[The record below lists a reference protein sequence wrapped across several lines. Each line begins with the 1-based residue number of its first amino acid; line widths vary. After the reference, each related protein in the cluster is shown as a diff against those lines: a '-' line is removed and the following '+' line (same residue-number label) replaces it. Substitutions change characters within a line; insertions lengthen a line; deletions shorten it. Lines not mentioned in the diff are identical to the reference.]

1 MALTHSTALTAQRN
15 KFKKVT
21 KIMKF
26 TLSWLKDYL
35 DTDAPL
41 EIILEKLTDIGL
53 EVEGVEDRAAQ
64 YAPFKVVEVIEAVPH
79 PNADR
84 LRVCQVKTE
93 TGMIQVVCG
102 APNARA
108 GMKAILAPEGS
119 YVPGL
124 DMTMKKTKIRDVE
137 SNGMMASERE
147 MKLGDDQNGIIDLP
161 ADTPVGTPLA
171 AIYGLNDPVIEI
183 NVTPN
188 RPDCAGIRG
197 IARDLA
203 AAGLGT
209 LKPLPAPSVPAQFDT
224 SLQIKLE
231 TPACP
236 LFMGRIIKGVKNGPS
251 PEWLQNRLK
260 AIGLRPISALVDI
273 TNYFCI
279 GLCRPLHVFDADKL
293 KGNIA
298 VRFAR
303 SGETLDALND
313 KTYTL
318 ADTMVAVCDESGV
331 LGLGGIVGGISTGC
345 SDDTANVLLECAYFD
360 PLTIA
365 RAGRALGVNSDARYR
380 FERGIDP
387 AFTIDAVE
395 LATQMIL
402 DLCGG
407 AAGSVVQAGTVPSCT
422 KTIAYAPQDFNKLM
436 GYDVSAAEQEKILQ
450 TLGFTVDA
458 DWNVTTPS
466 WRPDIFGVPDLIE
479 ELGRIKGLAA
489 LPSLSVVKEGA
500 VSKPAETAR
509 GQKIRKTRNAL
520 AAQGLQECITW
531 SFMAEDLADKFG
543 ANDTQQAAR
552 LKLVNAIS
560 TELVQMRPSILPN
573 LIEASQRNADR
584 GFGNAAL
591 FEIGPVFRD
600 VKPDA
605 QPMVAAGVR
614 FGAMG
619 NKHWSGVDAGRPV
632 DVYDAKA
639 DAQRAIEAAGG
650 PSGNLQV
657 SRDAPAYYHPG
668 RSGAL
673 RLGANII
680 GYFGE
685 IHPALLGEM
694 KVSVPV
700 VGFEVFI
707 ENIPE
712 PKKKG
717 HALPLVELSSF
728 QPISRDFAF
737 LADVGVEA
745 DSFVKSIKSV
755 DRNLITNVEIFDIYA
770 GKGIE
775 PGKKSVA
782 ISVTIQPKSATLT
795 DGEIEGLSKK
805 IIDMVTQKTGAQL
818 RA

>member
-1 MALTHSTALTAQRN
+1 
-15 KFKKVT
+15 
-21 KIMKF
+21 MKF
-26 TLSWLKDYL
+26 SLSWLKDYL

-41 EIILEKLTDIGL
+41 DQILEKLTDIGL
-53 EVEGVEDRAAQ
+53 EVESVEDRAAQ

-93 TGMIQVVCG
+93 SGMIQVVCG

-147 MKLGDDQNGIIDLP
+147 MQLGDNQNGIIDLP
-161 ADTPVGTPLA
+161 VETPIGTPLA
-171 AIYGLNDPVIEI
+171 DIYGLNDPVIEI

-188 RPDCAGIRG
+188 RPDCAGVRG

-203 AAGLGT
+203 AAGLGR
-209 LKPLPAPSVPAQFDT
+209 LKPLIVNPIPATFDT
-224 SLQIKLE
+224 PVDITLE
-231 TPACP
+231 TSACH
-236 LFMGRIIKGVKNGPS
+236 LFRGRMIRGVKNGPS

-273 TNYFCI
+273 TNYMCI
-279 GLCRPLHVFDADKL
+279 GLCRPLHVFDADL
-293 KGNIA
+293 LTGNIV
-298 VRFAR
+298 VRFAKN
-303 SGETLDALND
+303 GEAFEALND
-313 KTYTL
+313 KSYTL
-318 ADTMVAVCDESGV
+318 SDTMVAVCDDTGV
-331 LGLGGIVGGISTGC
+331 LGLGGVVGGTSTGC
-345 SDDTANVLLECAYFD
+345 NDGTTTVFLECAYFD

-365 RAGRALGVNSDARYR
+365 RTGRALGVHSDARYR

-387 AFTIDAVE
+387 AFTIEGIE
-395 LATQMIL
+395 LATRMIL

-407 AAGSVVQAGTVPSCT
+407 EAGSVVEAGDIPPCT
-422 KTIAYAPQDFNKLM
+422 KTIAYAPTQFNQLM
-436 GYDVSAAEQEKILQ
+436 GYDVPATDQAEILES
-450 TLGFTVDA
+450 LGFTVDNA
-458 DWNVTTPS
+458 SDIWNVTTPS
-466 WRPDIFGVPDLIE
+466 WRPDVFGTPDLIE
-479 ELGRIKGLAA
+479 EIGRIKGLSA
-489 LPSLSVVKEGA
+489 LPTLSVLKDGSI
-500 VSKPAETAR
+500 SKPAETAR

-531 SFMAEDLADKFG
+531 SFMAEDLAHKFG
-543 ANDTQQAAR
+543 ANDMQQAAR
-552 LKLVNAIS
+552 LKLVNPIS

-573 LIEASQRNADR
+573 LIEASIRNADR

-591 FEIGPVFRD
+591 FEIGPVFKD

-605 QPMVAAGVR
+605 QPMVATGIR
-614 FGAMG
+614 FGAMSD
-619 NKHWSGVDAGRPV
+619 KHWSGANAARSVDI
-632 DVYDAKA
+632 YDAKA
-639 DAQRAIEAAGG
+639 DAYRAVEAAGG
-650 PSGNLQV
+650 PSGHLQV
-657 SRDAPAYYHPG
+657 TRDAPSYYHPG

-673 RLGANII
+673 RLGANVIA
-680 GYFGE
+680 YFGE
-685 IHPALLGEM
+685 IHPALLDSL

-717 HALPLVELSSF
+717 TALPLLDLPAF

-737 LADVGVEA
+737 LVDSAVEG
-745 DSFVKSIKSV
+745 DNFIKAIKAV
-755 DRNLITNVEIFDIYA
+755 DRNLIVNVEIFDIYA
-770 GKGIE
+770 GKGID
-775 PGKKSVA
+775 PGQKSVA
-782 ISVTIQPKSATLT
+782 ISVTIQPRSATLT
-795 DGEIEGLSKK
+795 DAEIEALTKK
-805 IIDMVTQKTGAQL
+805 IVESVAEKTGAIL
-818 RA
+818 RAS

>member
-1 MALTHSTALTAQRN
+1 
-15 KFKKVT
+15 
-21 KIMKF
+21 MKF

-35 DTDAPL
+35 DTDASL
-41 EIILEKLTDIGL
+41 DVILEKLTDIGL

-64 YAPFKVVEVIEAVPH
+64 YAPFKVVEVMEAVPH

-161 ADTPVGTPLA
+161 VDTPIGTPLA
-171 AIYGLNDPVIEI
+171 DIYGLNDPVIEI

-209 LKPLPAPSVPAQFDT
+209 LKPLSSVKIPAKFDT
-224 SLQIKLE
+224 PVAITLE

-236 LFMGRIIKGVKNGPS
+236 LFVGRLIKGVKNGPS

-293 KGNIA
+293 KGNIT
-298 VRFAR
+298 VRFAKT
-303 SGETLDALND
+303 GETFDALND
-313 KTYTL
+313 KSYTL
-318 ADTMVAVCDESGV
+318 ADTMIAVCDDSGV
-331 LGLGGIVGGISTGC
+331 LGLGGIVGGTSTGC
-345 SDDTANVLLECAYFD
+345 SDDTVNVLLECAYFD

-365 RAGRALGVNSDARYR
+365 RAGRALGVHSDARYR

-387 AFTIDAVE
+387 AFTIEAIE

-407 AAGSVVQAGTVPSCT
+407 EVGSVVRAGTVPPCT
-422 KTIAYAPQDFNKLM
+422 KVIAYKTDAFKQLM
-436 GYDVSAAEQEKILQ
+436 GYDVPASEQKQILQ
-450 TLGFTVDA
+450 ALGFVVDSN
-458 DWNVTTPS
+458 WNVTTPS
-466 WRPDIFGVPDLIE
+466 WRPDVFGVPDLIE
-479 ELGRIKGLAA
+479 EVARMKGLAA
-489 LPSLSVVKEGA
+489 IPA
-500 VSKPAETAR
+500 VSVMKDQIVAKSAETPR
-509 GQKIRKTRNAL
+509 GQKMRKTRNAL
-520 AAQGLQECITW
+520 ASQGLQECVTW
-531 SFMAEDLADKFG
+531 SFMAENLASKFG
-543 ANDTQQAAR
+543 ANDASAAR

-584 GFGNAAL
+584 GFHNAAL
-591 FEIGPVFRD
+591 FEVGPIFKD

-605 QPMVAAGVR
+605 QPMVAAGIR

-619 NKHWSGVDAGRPV
+619 DKHWSGANAARAV

-657 SRDAPAYYHPG
+657 SRDAPSYYHPG

-673 RLGANII
+673 RLGANVI

-685 IHPALLGEM
+685 IHPALLDEM

-717 HALPLVELSSF
+717 TSLPLVELSPF

-737 LADVGVEA
+737 LADAGVEA
-745 DSFVKSIKSV
+745 DSFVKAIKSV
-755 DRNLITNVEIFDIYA
+755 DRNLIGNVEIFDIYA

-782 ISVTIQPKSATLT
+782 ISVTIQPKTATLT
-795 DGEIEGLSKK
+795 DAEIEGISKK
-805 IIDMVTQKTGAQL
+805 IIDMVTQKTGAVL

>member
-1 MALTHSTALTAQRN
+1 
-15 KFKKVT
+15 
-21 KIMKF
+21 MKF
-26 TLSWLKDYL
+26 TLSWLKEYL
-35 DTDAPL
+35 DTDASL
-41 EIILEKLTDIGL
+41 DVILEKLTDVGL

-64 YAPFKVVEVIEAVPH
+64 YAPFKVVEVMEAVPH

-119 YVPGL
+119 YVPGI

-147 MKLGDDQNGIIDLP
+147 MKLGDDSNGIIDLP
-161 ADTPVGTPLA
+161 ADTPIGTPLA
-171 AIYGLNDPVIEI
+171 EIYGLNDPVIEI

-203 AAGLGT
+203 AVGLGT
-209 LKPLPAPSVPAQFDT
+209 LKPLPAAKIAAKFDT
-224 SLQIKLE
+224 SIAVKLE

-236 LFMGRIIKGVKNGPS
+236 LFMGRMIKGVKNGPS

-279 GLCRPLHVFDADKL
+279 GLSRPLHVFDADKL
-293 KGNIA
+293 KGNLI
-298 VRFAR
+298 VRFAKN
-303 SGETLDALND
+303 GESFDALND
-313 KTYTL
+313 KSYTL
-318 ADTMVAVCDESGV
+318 TDTMVAVCDDSGV
-331 LGLGGIVGGISTGC
+331 LGLGGIVGGTSTGC
-345 SDDTANVLLECAYFD
+345 ADETVNVFLECAYFD

-380 FERGIDP
+380 NERGIDP
-387 AFTIDAVE
+387 AFTVE
-395 LATQMIL
+395 AIEHATQMIL

-407 AAGSVVQAGTVPSCT
+407 EAGSVVQAGNVPPCT
-422 KTIAYAPQDFNKLM
+422 KTIAYNTAHFTKLM
-436 GYDVSAAEQEKILQ
+436 GYEVAAAEQKQILES
-450 TLGFTVDA
+450 LGFAVDA
-458 DWNVTTPS
+458 NWNVTSPS
-466 WRPDIFGVPDLIE
+466 WRPDVFGAADLVE
-479 ELGRIKGLAA
+479 EVARIKGLAA
-489 LPSLSVVKEGA
+489 IPAVSVVKDGS
-500 VSKPAETAR
+500 VSKPAETPR
-509 GQKIRKTRNAL
+509 GQKMRKARNAL
-520 AAQGLQECITW
+520 AAQGLQECVTW
-531 SFMAEDLADKFG
+531 SFMAENLAEKFG
-543 ANDTQQAAR
+543 ANDPATSAR

-573 LIEASQRNADR
+573 LIEASSRNADR
-584 GFGNAAL
+584 GFSNAAL
-591 FEIGPVFRD
+591 FEVGPIFKD

-605 QPMVAAGVR
+605 QPIVAAGIR
-614 FGAMG
+614 YGAMG
-619 NKHWSGVDAGRPV
+619 DKHWSGADAARAVDA
-632 DVYDAKA
+632 YDAKA
-639 DAQRAIEAAGG
+639 DAQRAIEACGG
-650 PSGNLQV
+650 PAGNLQV
-657 SRDAPAYYHPG
+657 SRDAPSYYHPG

-673 RLGANII
+673 RLGANVIA
-680 GYFGE
+680 YFGE
-685 IHPALLGEM
+685 IHPALLDEM
-694 KVSVPV
+694 KITCPV

-717 HALPLVELSSF
+717 TALPLVELSPF

-737 LADVGVEA
+737 LADASVEA
-745 DSFVKSIKSV
+745 DSFVKAIKSV
-755 DRNLITNVEIFDIYA
+755 DRNLIGQVEIFDIYA

-782 ISVTIQPKSATLT
+782 IAVTIQPKSATLT
-795 DGEIEGLSKK
+795 EAEIEGLTKK
-805 IIDMVTQKTGAQL
+805 IIDTVTQKTGAAL

>member
-1 MALTHSTALTAQRN
+1 
-15 KFKKVT
+15 
-21 KIMKF
+21 MKF

-41 EIILEKLTDIGL
+41 DVILEKLTDIGL

-64 YAPFKVVEVIEAVPH
+64 YAPFKVVEVMEAVPH

-147 MKLGDDQNGIIDLP
+147 MNLGDDQNGIIDLP
-161 ADTPVGTPLA
+161 VDTPIGTPLA
-171 AIYGLNDPVIEI
+171 DIYGLNDPIIEI

-203 AAGLGT
+203 AVGLGT
-209 LKPLPAPSVPAQFDT
+209 LKPLSSAKIPAKFDT
-224 SLQIKLE
+224 PVAIKLE

-236 LFMGRIIKGVKNGPS
+236 LFVGRLIKGVKNGPS

-279 GLCRPLHVFDADKL
+279 GICRPLHVFDADQL
-293 KGNIA
+293 KGNIT
-298 VRFAR
+298 VRFAKT
-303 SGETLDALND
+303 GETFDALND
-313 KTYTL
+313 KSYTL
-318 ADTMVAVCDESGV
+318 ADTMIAVCDDSGV
-331 LGLGGIVGGISTGC
+331 LGLGGIVGGTTTGC
-345 SDDTANVLLECAYFD
+345 SDDTVNVLLECAYFD

-365 RAGRALGVNSDARYR
+365 RAGRALGVHSDARYR

-387 AFTIDAVE
+387 AFTIEAVE

-407 AAGSVVQAGTVPSCT
+407 EVGSVVQAGTVPPCT
-422 KTIAYAPQDFNKLM
+422 KVIAYKTDAFKQLM
-436 GYDVSAAEQEKILQ
+436 GYDVPATEQKQILEA
-450 TLGFTVDA
+450 LGFVVDSS
-458 DWNVTTPS
+458 WNVTTPS
-466 WRPDIFGVPDLIE
+466 WRPDVFGVPDLIE
-479 ELGRIKGLAA
+479 EVARMKGLAA
-489 LPSLSVVKEGA
+489 IPA
-500 VSKPAETAR
+500 VSVLKDQIVAKSAETPR
-509 GQKIRKTRNAL
+509 GQKMRKTRNAL
-520 AAQGLQECITW
+520 AAQGSQECVTW
-531 SFMAEDLADKFG
+531 SFMAENLASKFG
-543 ANDTQQAAR
+543 ANDATAAR

-584 GFGNAAL
+584 GFHNAAL
-591 FEIGPVFRD
+591 FEVGPIFKD

-605 QPMVAAGVR
+605 QPMVAAGIR

-619 NKHWSGVDAGRPV
+619 DKHWSGANAARAV

-657 SRDAPAYYHPG
+657 SRDAPSYYHPG

-673 RLGANII
+673 RLGANVI

-685 IHPALLGEM
+685 IHPALLDEM

-717 HALPLVELSSF
+717 TSLPLVELSPF

-737 LADVGVEA
+737 LADAGVEA
-745 DSFVKSIKSV
+745 DSFVKAIKSV
-755 DRNLITNVEIFDIYA
+755 DRNLIGNVEIFDIYS

-782 ISVTIQPKSATLT
+782 ISVVIQPKAATLT
-795 DGEIEGLSKK
+795 DAEIEGLSKK
-805 IIDMVTQKTGAQL
+805 IIDIVTQKIGAQL

>member
-1 MALTHSTALTAQRN
+1 
-15 KFKKVT
+15 
-21 KIMKF
+21 MKF
-26 TLSWLKDYL
+26 TLSWLKEYL

-41 EIILEKLTDIGL
+41 DLILEKLTDIGL
-53 EVEGVEDRAAQ
+53 EVEGIEDRAAQ
-64 YAPFKVVEVIEAVPH
+64 YAPFKVVEVMEAVQH

-93 TGMIQVVCG
+93 NGMIQVVCG

-119 YVPGL
+119 YVPGI

-147 MKLGDDQNGIIDLP
+147 MKLGDDSNGIIDLP
-161 ADTPVGTPLA
+161 VDTPIGTSLA
-171 AIYGLNDPVIEI
+171 SIYGLDDPVIEI

-203 AAGLGT
+203 AVGLGT
-209 LKPLPAPSVPAQFDT
+209 LKPLPTEKVPAKFDT
-224 SLQIKLE
+224 TVEIKLE

-236 LFMGRIIKGVKNGPS
+236 LFMGRMIKGVKNGPS

-273 TNYFCI
+273 TNYFTI

-293 KGNIA
+293 KGNLT
-298 VRFAR
+298 VRFAK

-313 KTYTL
+313 KSYTL
-318 ADTMVAVCDESGV
+318 ADTMVAVCDDSGV
-331 LGLGGIVGGISTGC
+331 LGLGGIVGGTSTGC
-345 SDDTANVLLECAYFD
+345 EIDTVNVLLECAYFD

-365 RAGRALGVNSDARYR
+365 RAGRALGVSSDARYR

-387 AFTIDAVE
+387 AFTVDAVD

-402 DLCGG
+402 DICGG
-407 AAGSVVQAGTVPSCT
+407 EAGSVVQAGSVPICT
-422 KTIAYAPQDFNKLM
+422 KTIAYNTDAFKKLM
-436 GYDVSAAEQEKILQ
+436 GYEVPATEQKQILEA
-450 TLGFTVDA
+450 LGFKVDNN
-458 DWNVTTPS
+458 WTVTTPS
-466 WRPDIFGVPDLIE
+466 WRPDVFGVPDLIE
-479 ELGRIKGLAA
+479 EVARIKGLAA
-489 LPSLSVVKEGA
+489 IPA
-500 VSKPAETAR
+500 VSVLKDGLLSKSAETPR
-509 GQKIRKTRNAL
+509 GQKMRKTRNAL

-531 SFMAEDLADKFG
+531 SFMSENLASQFG
-543 ANDTQQAAR
+543 ANDQQTSAR

-584 GFGNAAL
+584 GFPNAAL
-591 FEIGPVFRD
+591 FEVGPIFKD

-605 QPMVAAGVR
+605 QPMVAAGIR
-614 FGAMG
+614 FGAIG
-619 NKHWSGVDAGRPV
+619 NKHWSGANAARNVDI
-632 DVYDAKA
+632 YDAKA
-639 DAQRAIEAAGG
+639 DALRAVEAAGG
-650 PSGNLQV
+650 PSANLQV
-657 SRDAPAYYHPG
+657 SRDAPSYYHPG

-673 RLGANII
+673 RLGANVIA
-680 GYFGE
+680 YFGE
-685 IHPALLGEM
+685 IHPALLDEM

-717 HALPLVELSSF
+717 TALPLVELSPF

-737 LADVGVEA
+737 LADTAVDA
-745 DSFVKSIKSV
+745 DSFVKAIKSV
-755 DRNLITNVEIFDIYA
+755 DRNLIGTVEIFDIYA

-782 ISVTIQPKSATLT
+782 ISVMLQPKTATLT
-795 DGEIEGLSKK
+795 DAEIEGLSKK
-805 IIDMVTQKTGAQL
+805 IIDIVTQKTGATL

>member
-1 MALTHSTALTAQRN
+1 
-15 KFKKVT
+15 
-21 KIMKF
+21 MKF
-26 TLSWLKDYL
+26 TLSWLKEYL
-35 DTDAPL
+35 DTDASL
-41 EIILEKLTDIGL
+41 DIILEKLTDIGL

-64 YAPFKVVEVIEAVPH
+64 YAPFKVVEVMEAVQH

-119 YVPGL
+119 YVPGI

-161 ADTPVGTPLA
+161 VDTPIGTSLA
-171 AIYGLNDPVIEI
+171 AIYGLDDPIIEI

-203 AAGLGT
+203 AVGLGT
-209 LKPLPAPSVPAQFDT
+209 LKPLSTAKIPAKFDT
-224 SLQIKLE
+224 SVQIKLE

-236 LFMGRIIKGVKNGPS
+236 LFVGRMIKGVKNGPS
-251 PEWLQNRLK
+251 PDWLQNRLK

-273 TNYFCI
+273 TNYFCV

-293 KGNIA
+293 KGNLT
-298 VRFAR
+298 VRFAKT
-303 SGETLDALND
+303 GETLDALND
-313 KTYTL
+313 KSYTL
-318 ADTMVAVCDESGV
+318 ADTMVAVCDDSGV
-331 LGLGGIVGGISTGC
+331 LGLGGIVGGTSTGC
-345 SDDTANVLLECAYFD
+345 EADTVNVMLECAYFD

-365 RAGRALGVNSDARYR
+365 RAGRSLGVNSDARYR

-387 AFTIDAVE
+387 AFTVDAVE

-407 AAGSVVQAGTVPSCT
+407 EVGSVVQAGAVPTCT
-422 KTIAYAPQDFNKLM
+422 KNITYKTDAFQKLM
-436 GYDVSAAEQEKILQ
+436 GYDVSASEQKQILEA
-450 TLGFTVDA
+450 LGFTVDTN
-458 DWNVTTPS
+458 WNVTTPS
-466 WRPDIFGVPDLIE
+466 WRPDVFGVPDLIE
-479 ELGRIKGLAA
+479 EVARMKGLAA
-489 LPSLSVVKEGA
+489 IPA
-500 VSKPAETAR
+500 VSVLKDGLQSKSAETPR
-509 GQKIRKTRNAL
+509 GQKMRKTRNAL

-531 SFMAEDLADKFG
+531 SFMAENLASKFG
-543 ANDTQQAAR
+543 ANDATAAR
-552 LKLVNAIS
+552 LRLVNAIS

-573 LIEASQRNADR
+573 LIEACGRNADR
-584 GFGNAAL
+584 GFHNAAL
-591 FEIGPVFRD
+591 FEVGPIFKD

-605 QPMVAAGVR
+605 QPIVASGVR

-619 NKHWSGVDAGRPV
+619 DKHWSGANAARAV

-657 SRDAPAYYHPG
+657 SRDAPSYYHPG

-673 RLGANII
+673 RLGANVI

-685 IHPALLGEM
+685 IHPALLDEM

-717 HALPLVELSSF
+717 TSLPLVELSPF

-737 LADVGVEA
+737 LSDANVDA
-745 DSFVKSIKSV
+745 DSFVKAIKSV
-755 DRNLITNVEIFDIYA
+755 DRVLISNVEIFDIYA

-782 ISVTIQPKSATLT
+782 ISVAIQPKTATLT
-795 DGEIEGLSKK
+795 DAEIEGLSKK
-805 IIDMVTQKTGAQL
+805 IIDTVTQKTGAQL

>member
-1 MALTHSTALTAQRN
+1 
-15 KFKKVT
+15 
-21 KIMKF
+21 MKF

-35 DTDAPL
+35 DTDASL
-41 EIILEKLTDIGL
+41 DVILEKLTDIGL

-64 YAPFKVVEVIEAVPH
+64 YAPFKVVEVMEAVPH
-79 PNADR
+79 QNADR

-147 MKLGDDQNGIIDLP
+147 MNLGDNQNGIIDLP
-161 ADTPVGTPLA
+161 VDTPIGTPLA
-171 AIYGLNDPVIEI
+171 DIYGLNDPVIEI

-203 AAGLGT
+203 AVGLGT
-209 LKPLPAPSVPAQFDT
+209 LKPLSSAKIPAKFDT
-224 SLQIKLE
+224 PVAIKLE

-236 LFMGRIIKGVKNGPS
+236 LFVGRLIKGVKNGPS

-279 GLCRPLHVFDADKL
+279 GLCRPLHVFDADQL
-293 KGNIA
+293 KGNIT
-298 VRFAR
+298 VRFAKT
-303 SGETLDALND
+303 GESFDALND
-313 KTYTL
+313 KSYTL
-318 ADTMVAVCDESGV
+318 ADTMIAVCDDSGV
-331 LGLGGIVGGISTGC
+331 LGLGGIVGGTSTGC
-345 SDDTANVLLECAYFD
+345 SDDTVNVLLECAYFD

-365 RAGRALGVNSDARYR
+365 RAGRALGVHSDARYR

-387 AFTIDAVE
+387 AFTIEAIE

-407 AAGSVVQAGTVPSCT
+407 EVGSVVQAGTVPPCT
-422 KTIAYAPQDFNKLM
+422 KVIAYKTDAFKQLM
-436 GYDVSAAEQEKILQ
+436 GYDVPATEQKQILEA
-450 TLGFTVDA
+450 LGFVVDSN
-458 DWNVTTPS
+458 WNVTTPS
-466 WRPDIFGVPDLIE
+466 WRPDVFGVPDLIE
-479 ELGRIKGLAA
+479 EVARMKGLAA
-489 LPSLSVVKEGA
+489 IPA
-500 VSKPAETAR
+500 VSVLKDQIVAKSAETPR
-509 GQKIRKTRNAL
+509 GQKMRKTRNAL
-520 AAQGLQECITW
+520 AAQGLQECVTW
-531 SFMAEDLADKFG
+531 SFMAENLASKFG
-543 ANDTQQAAR
+543 ANDATAAR

-584 GFGNAAL
+584 GFHNAAL
-591 FEIGPVFRD
+591 FEVGPIFKD

-605 QPMVAAGVR
+605 QPMVAAGIR

-619 NKHWSGVDAGRPV
+619 DKHWSGANAARAV

-657 SRDAPAYYHPG
+657 SRDAPSYYHPG

-673 RLGANII
+673 RLGANVI

-685 IHPALLGEM
+685 IHPALLDEM

-717 HALPLVELSSF
+717 TSLPLVELSPF

-737 LADVGVEA
+737 LADAGVEA
-745 DSFVKSIKSV
+745 DSFVKAIKSV
-755 DRNLITNVEIFDIYA
+755 DRNLIGNVEIFDIYA

-782 ISVTIQPKSATLT
+782 ISVVIQPKTATLT
-795 DGEIEGLSKK
+795 DAEIEGLSKK
-805 IIDMVTQKTGAQL
+805 IIDIVAQKIGAQL
-818 RA
+818 RV

>member
-1 MALTHSTALTAQRN
+1 
-15 KFKKVT
+15 
-21 KIMKF
+21 MKF
-26 TLSWLKDYL
+26 TISWLKEYL
-35 DTDAPL
+35 DTDASMDT
-41 EIILEKLTDIGL
+41 ILEKLTDIGL

-64 YAPFKVVEVIEAVPH
+64 YAPFKVVEVMEAVQH

-147 MKLGDDQNGIIDLP
+147 MNLGDNQNGIIDLP
-161 ADTPVGTPLA
+161 VDTPIGTPLA
-171 AIYGLNDPVIEI
+171 EIYGLNDPVIEI
-183 NVTPN
+183 KLTPN

-203 AAGLGT
+203 AVGLGT
-209 LKPLPAPSVPAQFDT
+209 LKPLPITKLPAKFDT
-224 SLQIKLE
+224 PVQIKLE

-236 LFMGRIIKGVKNGPS
+236 LFMGRMIKGVKNGPS

-260 AIGLRPISALVDI
+260 SIGLRPISALVDI

-293 KGNIA
+293 TGNIT
-298 VRFAR
+298 VRFAK

-313 KTYTL
+313 KSYTL

-331 LGLGGIVGGISTGC
+331 LGLGGIIGGTSTGC
-345 SDDTANVLLECAYFD
+345 SDDTVNVMLECAYFD

-365 RAGRALGVNSDARYR
+365 RAGRALGVGSDARYR

-387 AFTIDAVE
+387 EFTIDAVE

-407 AAGSVVQAGTVPSCT
+407 EVGSVVQAGDVPPCT
-422 KTIAYAPQDFNKLM
+422 KTFSYKTEAFAKLM
-436 GYDVSAAEQEKILQ
+436 GYDVPASEQKQILE

-458 DWNVTTPS
+458 NWNVTTPS
-466 WRPDIFGVPDLIE
+466 WRPDVFGVPDLIE
-479 ELGRIKGLAA
+479 EVARMKGFAA
-489 LPSLSVVKEGA
+489 IPHTSVVKESNI
-500 VSKPAETAR
+500 SKPAETPR

-520 AAQGLQECITW
+520 ASQGLQECVTW
-531 SFMAEDLADKFG
+531 SFMTDTLAAKFG
-543 ANDTQQAAR
+543 ANDAVAAR
-552 LKLVNAIS
+552 LRLVNPIS

-573 LIEASQRNADR
+573 LIEASQTNMDK

-591 FEIGPVFRD
+591 FEIGPIFKD
-600 VKPDA
+600 VKPDT

-614 FGAMG
+614 FGALG
-619 NKHWSGVDAGRPV
+619 DKHWSGANAARAVDL
-632 DVYDAKA
+632 YDAKA

-657 SRDAPAYYHPG
+657 SRDAPSYYHPG

-673 RLGANII
+673 RLGANVI

-685 IHPALLGEM
+685 IHPALLDEM

-717 HALPLVELSSF
+717 TALPLVELSPF

-737 LADVGVEA
+737 LADAGIEA
-745 DSFVKSIKSV
+745 DSFVKAIKSV
-755 DRNLITNVEIFDIYA
+755 DRNLIGTVEIFDIYA

-795 DGEIEGLSKK
+795 DSEIEGLSKK
-805 IIDMVTQKTGAQL
+805 IIDMVTQKTGAVL

>member
-1 MALTHSTALTAQRN
+1 
-15 KFKKVT
+15 
-21 KIMKF
+21 MKF
-26 TLSWLKDYL
+26 TLSWLKEYL

-41 EIILEKLTDIGL
+41 DLILEKLTDIGL

-64 YAPFKVVEVIEAVPH
+64 YAPFKVVEVIEAVQH

-93 TGMIQVVCG
+93 NGMLQVVCG

-119 YVPGL
+119 YVPGI

-137 SNGMMASERE
+137 SNGMMASTRE
-147 MKLGDDQNGIIDLP
+147 MNLGDDHDGIIDLP
-161 ADTPVGTPLA
+161 VDTPIGTPLA
-171 AIYGLNDPVIEI
+171 QIFGLDDPIIEI

-203 AAGLGT
+203 AVGLGK
-209 LKPLPAPSVPAQFDT
+209 LKALPTDKVPAKFDT
-224 SLQIKLE
+224 NVSIKLE

-236 LFMGRIIKGVKNGPS
+236 LFMGRMIKGVKNGPS

-279 GLCRPLHVFDADKL
+279 GLCRPLHVYDADKL
-293 KGNIA
+293 KGGIT
-298 VRFAR
+298 VRLAKN
-303 SGETLDALND
+303 GETFDALND
-313 KTYTL
+313 KSYTL
-318 ADTMVAVCDESGV
+318 SDTMVAITDDSGV
-331 LGLGGIVGGISTGC
+331 LGLGGIVGGTSTGC
-345 SDDTANVLLECAYFD
+345 EVETTNVLLECAYFD

-365 RAGRALGVNSDARYR
+365 RAGRALGVSSDARYR

-387 AFTIDAVE
+387 AFTVEAIE

-407 AAGSVVQAGTVPSCT
+407 EAGSVVQAGAVPVST
-422 KTIAYAPQDFNKLM
+422 KVIAYKPEAFAKLM
-436 GYDVSAAEQEKILQ
+436 GYDVPAAEQKQILEA
-450 TLGFTVDA
+450 LEFKVDA
-458 DWNVTTPS
+458 NWNVTTPS
-466 WRPDIFGVPDLIE
+466 WRPDVFGVPDLIE
-479 ELGRIKGLAA
+479 EVGRMKGLVA
-489 LPSLSVVKEGA
+489 LPAISVVKDSSI
-500 VSKPAETAR
+500 SKPAETAR
-509 GQKIRKTRNAL
+509 GQKVRKARNAL

-531 SFMAEDLADKFG
+531 SFMADQLADKFG
-543 ANDTQQAAR
+543 ANDQQAAAR
-552 LKLVNAIS
+552 LRLVNPIS
-560 TELVQMRPSILPN
+560 SELVQMRPSILPN

-584 GFGNAAL
+584 GFHNAAL
-591 FEIGPVFRD
+591 FEVGPIFKD

-605 QPMVAAGVR
+605 QPMVAAGIR

-619 NKHWSGVDAGRPV
+619 DKHWTGANAARHV

-650 PSGNLQV
+650 PAANLQV
-657 SRDAPAYYHPG
+657 SRDAPSYYHPG

-673 RLGANII
+673 RLGAKVIA
-680 GYFGE
+680 YFGE
-685 IHPALLGEM
+685 IHPALLDEM

-712 PKKKG
+712 AKKKG
-717 HALPLVELSSF
+717 TALPLVELSPF

-737 LADVGVEA
+737 LADASVEA
-745 DSFVKSIKSV
+745 DSFVKAIKSV
-755 DRNLITNVEIFDIYA
+755 DRNLIANVEIFDIYA

-782 ISVTIQPKSATLT
+782 ISVAIQPKIATLT
-795 DGEIEGLSKK
+795 DAEIEGLSKK
-805 IIDMVTQKTGAQL
+805 IIDMVVQKTGAQL

>member
-1 MALTHSTALTAQRN
+1 
-15 KFKKVT
+15 
-21 KIMKF
+21 MKF

-35 DTDAPL
+35 DTDASL
-41 EIILEKLTDIGL
+41 DIILEKLTDIGL

-64 YAPFKVVEVIEAVPH
+64 YAAFKVVEVMEAVPH

-161 ADTPVGTPLA
+161 VATPIGTLLAD
-171 AIYGLNDPVIEI
+171 IYGLNDPVIEI

-209 LKPLPAPSVPAQFDT
+209 LKPLPTAKIPAKFDT
-224 SLQIKLE
+224 PVQIKLE

-236 LFMGRIIKGVKNGPS
+236 IFMGRLIKGVKNGPS

-273 TNYFCI
+273 TNYFCV

-293 KGNIA
+293 KGNIT
-298 VRFAR
+298 VRLAK
-303 SGETLDALND
+303 SGETLDALNE
-313 KTYTL
+313 KSYTL
-318 ADTMVAVCDESGV
+318 ADTMVAVCDDSGV
-331 LGLGGIVGGISTGC
+331 LGLGGIVGGTSTGC
-345 SDDTANVLLECAYFD
+345 EDDTVNVMLECAYFD

-387 AFTIDAVE
+387 AFTVEAIE

-407 AAGSVVQAGTVPSCT
+407 EVGSVVQAGSVPVCT
-422 KTIAYAPQDFNKLM
+422 KTISYAPENFKKLM
-436 GYDVSAAEQEKILQ
+436 GYDVPAAEQKQILEA
-450 TLGFTVDA
+450 LGFAVDA
-458 DWNVTTPS
+458 NWSVTTPS
-466 WRPDIFGVPDLIE
+466 WRPDVFGVPDLIE
-479 ELGRIKGLAA
+479 EVGRMKGLAA
-489 LPSLSVVKEGA
+489 LPSISVVKDTT
-500 VSKPAETAR
+500 VSKPAETPR
-509 GQKIRKTRNAL
+509 GQKVRKTRNAL

-531 SFMAEDLADKFG
+531 SFMAENLADKFG
-543 ANDTQQAAR
+543 ANDMQSSAR
-552 LKLVNAIS
+552 LKLVNPIS
-560 TELVQMRPSILPN
+560 VELVQMRPSILPN
-573 LIEASQRNADR
+573 LIEASQRNMDK

-591 FEIGPVFRD
+591 FEIGPVFKD
-600 VKPDA
+600 VKADT
-605 QPMVAAGVR
+605 QPMVAAGIR

-619 NKHWSGVDAGRPV
+619 DKHWSGAAAARSVDA
-632 DVYDAKA
+632 YDAKA

-650 PSGNLQV
+650 PSGNLQI
-657 SRDAPAYYHPG
+657 SRDAPSYYHPG

-673 RLGANII
+673 RLGANVI

-685 IHPALLGEM
+685 IHPALLDEM

-717 HALPLVELSSF
+717 NALPLVELSQF

-737 LADVGVEA
+737 LADTVVDA
-745 DSFVKSIKSV
+745 DSFVKAIKSV
-755 DRNLITNVEIFDIYA
+755 DRNLIGAVEIFDIYA

-782 ISVTIQPKSATLT
+782 ISVAIQPKTATLT
-795 DGEIEGLSKK
+795 DAEIEGLSKK
-805 IIDMVTQKTGAQL
+805 IIDMVTQKTGATL

>member
-1 MALTHSTALTAQRN
+1 
-15 KFKKVT
+15 
-21 KIMKF
+21 MKF

-35 DTDAPL
+35 DTDASL
-41 EIILEKLTDIGL
+41 DIILEKLTDIGL

-64 YAPFKVVEVIEAVPH
+64 YAPFKVVEVMEAVPH

-147 MKLGDDQNGIIDLP
+147 MKLGDDSNGIIDLP
-161 ADTPVGTPLA
+161 VDTPVGTPLA
-171 AIYGLNDPVIEI
+171 DIYGLNDPIIEI

-188 RPDCAGIRG
+188 RPDCAGIYG

-203 AAGLGT
+203 AVGLGQ
-209 LKPLPAPSVPAQFDT
+209 LKQLPTNKIPTTFDT
-224 SLQIKLE
+224 NVSVKLD

-236 LFMGRIIKGVKNGPS
+236 LFMGRMIKGVKNGPS

-260 AIGLRPISALVDI
+260 AIGLRPISILVDI
-273 TNYFCI
+273 SNYFCI
-279 GLCRPLHVFDADKL
+279 GLCRPLHVYDADKL
-293 KGNIA
+293 KGGIT
-298 VRFAR
+298 VRLAKN
-303 SGETLDALND
+303 GETFDALND
-313 KTYTL
+313 KSYTL
-318 ADTMVAVCDESGV
+318 ADTMVAVTDESGV
-331 LGLGGIVGGISTGC
+331 LGLGGIVGGTSTGC
-345 SDDTANVLLECAYFD
+345 EEETTNVFLECAYFD

-387 AFTIDAVE
+387 AFTVDAIE
-395 LATQMIL
+395 LATRMIL

-407 AAGSVVQAGTVPSCT
+407 EAGSVVQAGTVPSCT
-422 KTIAYAPQDFNKLM
+422 KTIAYNPAAFAKLM
-436 GYDVSAAEQEKILQ
+436 GYDVPAAEQKQILEA
-450 TLGFTVDA
+450 LGFGVAA

-466 WRPDIFGVPDLIE
+466 WRPDVFGVPDLIE
-479 ELGRIKGLAA
+479 EVGRMKGFAA
-489 LPSLSVVKEGA
+489 LPTLSVVKEGA
-500 VSKPAETAR
+500 VAKPAETVR
-509 GQKIRKTRNAL
+509 GQKVRKARHAL

-531 SFMAEDLADKFG
+531 SFMADDLAEKFG
-543 ANDTQQAAR
+543 ANDGQQAAR

-560 TELVQMRPSILPN
+560 SELVQMRPSILPN
-573 LIEASQRNADR
+573 LIEACGRNMDR

-591 FEIGPVFRD
+591 FEIGPVFKD
-600 VKPDA
+600 VTPDA
-605 QPMVAAGVR
+605 QPVVATGVR

-619 NKHWSGVDAGRPV
+619 DKHWSGAHAARVV

-657 SRDAPAYYHPG
+657 SRDAPSYYHPG

-673 RLGANII
+673 RLGAKVIA
-680 GYFGE
+680 YFGE
-685 IHPALLGEM
+685 IHPALLDEM

-717 HALPLVELSSF
+717 TALPLVELSPF

-737 LADVGVEA
+737 LADAGVEA
-745 DSFVKSIKSV
+745 DSFVKAIKSV
-755 DRNLITNVEIFDIYA
+755 DRQLIGAVEIFDIYA

-782 ISVTIQPKSATLT
+782 ISVVIQPKTATLT
-795 DGEIEGLSKK
+795 DAEIEGLSKK
-805 IIDMVTQKTGAQL
+805 IIDMVTQKTGASL

>member
-1 MALTHSTALTAQRN
+1 
-15 KFKKVT
+15 
-21 KIMKF
+21 MKF

-41 EIILEKLTDIGL
+41 DVILEKLTDIGL

-64 YAPFKVVEVIEAVPH
+64 YAPFKVVEVMEAVPH

-147 MKLGDDQNGIIDLP
+147 MNLGDDQNGIIDLP
-161 ADTPVGTPLA
+161 VDTPIGTPLA
-171 AIYGLNDPVIEI
+171 DIYGLNDPIIEI

-203 AAGLGT
+203 AVGLGT
-209 LKPLPAPSVPAQFDT
+209 LKPLSSAKIPAKFDT
-224 SLQIKLE
+224 PVAIKLE

-236 LFMGRIIKGVKNGPS
+236 LFVGRLIKGVKNGPS

-279 GLCRPLHVFDADKL
+279 GICRPLHVFDADQL
-293 KGNIA
+293 KGNIT
-298 VRFAR
+298 VRFAKT
-303 SGETLDALND
+303 GETFDALND
-313 KTYTL
+313 KSYTL
-318 ADTMVAVCDESGV
+318 ADTMIAVCDDSGV
-331 LGLGGIVGGISTGC
+331 LGLGGIVGGTTTGC
-345 SDDTANVLLECAYFD
+345 SDDTVNVLLECAYFD

-365 RAGRALGVNSDARYR
+365 RAGRALGVHSDARYR

-387 AFTIDAVE
+387 AFTIEAVE

-407 AAGSVVQAGTVPSCT
+407 EVGSVVQAGTVPPCT
-422 KTIAYAPQDFNKLM
+422 KVIAYKTDAFKQLM
-436 GYDVSAAEQEKILQ
+436 GYDVPATEQKQILEA
-450 TLGFTVDA
+450 LGFVVDSS
-458 DWNVTTPS
+458 WNVTTPS
-466 WRPDIFGVPDLIE
+466 WRPDVFGVPDLIE
-479 ELGRIKGLAA
+479 EVARMKGLAA
-489 LPSLSVVKEGA
+489 IPA
-500 VSKPAETAR
+500 VSVLKDQIVAKSAETPR
-509 GQKIRKTRNAL
+509 GQKMRKTRNAL
-520 AAQGLQECITW
+520 AAQGLQECVTW
-531 SFMAEDLADKFG
+531 SFMAENLASKFG
-543 ANDTQQAAR
+543 ANDATAAR

-584 GFGNAAL
+584 GFHNAAL
-591 FEIGPVFRD
+591 FEVGPIFKD

-605 QPMVAAGVR
+605 QPMVAAGIR

-619 NKHWSGVDAGRPV
+619 DKHWSGANAARAV

-657 SRDAPAYYHPG
+657 SRDAPSYYHPG

-673 RLGANII
+673 RLGANVI

-685 IHPALLGEM
+685 IHPALLDEM

-717 HALPLVELSSF
+717 TSLPLVELSPF

-737 LADVGVEA
+737 LADAGVEA
-745 DSFVKSIKSV
+745 DSFVKAIKSV
-755 DRNLITNVEIFDIYA
+755 DRNLIGNVEIFDIYS

-782 ISVTIQPKSATLT
+782 ISVVIQPKAATLT
-795 DGEIEGLSKK
+795 DAEIEGLSKK
-805 IIDMVTQKTGAQL
+805 IIDIVTQKIGAQL

>member
-1 MALTHSTALTAQRN
+1 
-15 KFKKVT
+15 
-21 KIMKF
+21 MKF

-35 DTDAPL
+35 ETDASL
-41 EIILEKLTDIGL
+41 DTILEKLTDIGL

-64 YAPFKVVEVIEAVPH
+64 YAPFKVVEVIEAVQH

-161 ADTPVGTPLA
+161 ADTPIGTLLA
-171 AIYGLNDPVIEI
+171 DIYGLNDPVIEI

-209 LKPLPAPSVPAQFDT
+209 LKPLPTTKIPAKFDT
-224 SLQIKLE
+224 TVGIQLE

-236 LFMGRIIKGVKNGPS
+236 LFMAGMIKGVKNGPS

-293 KGNIA
+293 KGNIT
-298 VRFAR
+298 VRFAKT
-303 SGETLDALND
+303 GETLDALND
-313 KTYTL
+313 KSYTL
-318 ADTMVAVCDESGV
+318 ADTMIAVCDDSGA
-331 LGLGGIVGGISTGC
+331 LGLGGIVGGTSTGC
-345 SDDTANVLLECAYFD
+345 ADDTVNVLLECAYFD

-387 AFTIDAVE
+387 AFTVEAIE

-407 AAGSVVQAGTVPSCT
+407 EAGSVVQAGAVPLCT
-422 KTIAYAPQDFNKLM
+422 KIISYAPEKFAKLM
-436 GYDVSAAEQEKILQ
+436 GYDVPAAEQKQILEA
-450 TLGFTVDA
+450 LGFTIDA
-458 DWNVTTPS
+458 NWNVTTPS
-466 WRPDIFGVPDLIE
+466 WRPDVFGVPDLIE
-479 ELGRIKGLAA
+479 EVGRMKGLAA
-489 LPSLSVVKEGA
+489 LPSISVVKDTT
-500 VSKPAETAR
+500 VSKPAETLR

-531 SFMAEDLADKFG
+531 SFMAENLADKFG
-543 ANDTQQAAR
+543 ANDAGQEAR

-560 TELVQMRPSILPN
+560 VELVQMRPSILPN
-573 LIEASQRNADR
+573 LIEASQRNMDR

-591 FEIGPVFRD
+591 FEIGPIFKD
-600 VKPDA
+600 VKPDT

-619 NKHWSGVDAGRPV
+619 DKHWSGANAARNVDI
-632 DVYDAKA
+632 YDAKA

-650 PSGNLQV
+650 PSGNLQI
-657 SRDAPAYYHPG
+657 SRDAPSYYHPG

-673 RLGANII
+673 RLGANVI

-685 IHPALLGEM
+685 IHPALLDEM

-717 HALPLVELSSF
+717 NALPLVELSPF

-737 LADVGVEA
+737 LVDANVEA
-745 DSFVKSIKSV
+745 DSFVKAIKSV
-755 DRNLITNVEIFDIYA
+755 DRNLIGAVEIFDIYA

-782 ISVTIQPKSATLT
+782 ISVAIQPKTATLT
-795 DGEIEGLSKK
+795 DAEIEGLSKK